1 MIRLAQPADHETILL
16 LWLRSSLI
24 SHSFI
29 AESYWIESLQMVR
42 EDFLPKARVWVDC
55 DTNDEICGFIGVLNQ
70 QFIGALFVEAS
81 HYGDG
86 TAQRLMAAAKEEY
99 PVLLLEVYQQ
109 NHRAMAFYRKEN
121 FEITAETRHP
131 GTDMPTWILRW
142 FHPLSE

>member
-29 AESYWIESLQMVR
+29 AEPYWIESLQMVR

>member
-42 EDFLPKARVWVDC
+42 EDFLPKARIWVDC

>member
-1 MIRLAQPADHETILL
+1 MIRLAQPADHEAILL

-42 EDFLPKARVWVDC
+42 EDFLPKARTWVEC
-55 DTNDEICGFIGVLNQ
+55 DEKGHIGGFISVLNQ
-70 QFIGALFVEAS
+70 QFIGALFVEES
-81 HYGDG
+81 RYGDG
-86 TAQRLMAAAKEEY
+86 TAQRLMTAAKKEY

>member
-1 MIRLAQPADHETILL
+1 MIRLAQPADHEAILL

-42 EDFLPKARVWVDC
+42 EDFLPKARTWIEC
-55 DTNDEICGFIGVLNQ
+55 DEKGHIGGFISVLNQ
-70 QFIGALFVEAS
+70 QFIGALFVEES
-81 HYGDG
+81 RYGDG
-86 TAQRLMAAAKEEY
+86 TAQHLMAAAKEEY

>member
-1 MIRLAQPADHETILL
+1 MIRAAQPGDTKAILT
-16 LWLRSSLI
+16 LWLRSSLL

-29 AESYWIESLQMVR
+29 ADDYWIESLPMVR
-42 EDFLPKARVWVDC
+42 EEFLPKARVWVAC
-55 DTNDEICGFIGVLNQ
+55 DTNDEVCGFIGVLNQ
-70 QFIGALFVEAS
+70 QFIGALFVEES

-86 TAQRLMAAAKEEY
+86 TAQQLMAAAKEEY

-142 FHPLSE
+142 FQPLSE

>member
-16 LWLRSSLI
+16 LWLHSSLI

>member
-1 MIRLAQPADHETILL
+1 MIRLAQPADHEAILV

-29 AESYWIESLQMVR
+29 AQSYWIESLQMVR
-42 EDFLPKARVWVDC
+42 EDFLPKARTWVAC
-55 DTNDEICGFIGVLNQ
+55 DEEGHISGFIGVLNQ
-70 QFIGALFVEAS
+70 QFVGALFVAENR
-81 HYGDG
+81 YGDG
-86 TAQRLMAAAKEEY
+86 TAQRLMAAAKAEY

-131 GTDMPTWILRW
+131 GTDLPTWILRW
-142 FHPLSE
+142 HQPLSE